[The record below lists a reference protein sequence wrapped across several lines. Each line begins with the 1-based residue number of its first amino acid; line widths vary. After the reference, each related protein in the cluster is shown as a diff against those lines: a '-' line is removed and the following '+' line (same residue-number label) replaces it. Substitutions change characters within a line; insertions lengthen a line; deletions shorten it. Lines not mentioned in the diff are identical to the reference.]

1 MNQVLV
7 ALNDSWKW
15 LQYFWSFM
23 EVAPIL
29 LVIIYNGYL
38 ISNYRPIHAS
48 IVSVSCKVPEGS
60 IFHNATLRECE
71 FTGANLRGALL
82 AGANLQSANLQDAC
96 LIDCSFCGAD
106 LRSAHLHQLIF
117 DLHQCLLGLRKSW
130 RSILNW
136 SLIQSHC
143 CLRCHRTQMHASARN
158 VVAY

>member
-1 MNQVLV
+1 
-7 ALNDSWKW
+7 
-15 LQYFWSFM
+15 M

-48 IVSVSCKVPEGS
+48 IG
-60 IFHNATLRECE
+60 RYE

-106 LRSAHLHQLIF
+106 LS
-117 DLHQCLLGLRKSW
+117 LLNLWLELNSDFWDCESW